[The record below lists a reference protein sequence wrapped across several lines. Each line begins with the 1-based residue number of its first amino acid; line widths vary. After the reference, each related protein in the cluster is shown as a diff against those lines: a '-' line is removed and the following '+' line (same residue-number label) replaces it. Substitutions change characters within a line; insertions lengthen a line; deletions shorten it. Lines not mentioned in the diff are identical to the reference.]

1 MQDPLAAHRAL
12 VAKVDA
18 FEAAVR
24 TRRASSMACRA
35 GCSAC
40 CHAELAV
47 CDVEAALVREGLA
60 ALDAEARARLGARV
74 ERHDGRCVLLE
85 ADGRCAIYEAR
96 PLVCRTQGLPLR
108 YPDDVIPEAAIMAR
122 GKGAR
127 GGALTWC
134 PLNFRGDDH
143 APRAEDV
150 LDAERVD
157 AMLALSNREHVT
169 RAGGELERRTLL
181 RALAREITG
190 ELNEG
195 KPLC

>member
-1 MQDPLAAHRAL
+1 MNDPLAAHRAL

-18 FEAAVR
+18 FEGAVR
-24 TRRASSMACRA
+24 ARRDASMACRA

-40 CHAELAV
+40 CHAELSV

-60 ALDAEARARLGARV
+60 VLDDAARAHIAERV
-74 ERHDGRCVLLE
+74 DVHDGRCVMLDHE
-85 ADGRCAIYEAR
+85 GRCAIYDAR

-108 YPDDVIPEAAIMAR
+108 YPDGVIPEAAIMAR
-122 GKGAR
+122 GKGAN

-134 PLNFRGDDH
+134 PLNFQGDDH

-157 AMLALSNREHVT
+157 AMLALSNREH
-169 RAGGELERRTLL
+169 GGDPSRRTSL
-181 RALAREITG
+181 RALAREITA

-195 KPLC
+195 NALC